1 MILRFTDKLPKA
13 LYLDSSVILNAAMTG
28 GKFHNECASFL
39 RRIGDEGI
47 RCATTSLS
55 LDEIWYV
62 LIKNKVEHLT
72 GHFLVK
78 SYKTNPNS
86 ILSARDDVERV
97 TFDLLM
103 MNLEILSVDLKV
115 MLDAKD
121 FMWNYKLLPRDSVHL
136 AVSLKHR
143 IKAIA
148 ATTNP
153 DFMSISD
160 LVDVYT
166 CNPKMF
172 T

>member
-13 LYLDSSVILNAAMTG
+13 LYLDSSMILNAATTG

-78 SYKTNPNS
+78 SYKTNP
-86 ILSARDDVERV
+86 
-97 TFDLLM
+97 
-103 MNLEILSVDLKV
+103 
-115 MLDAKD
+115 
-121 FMWNYKLLPRDSVHL
+121 
-136 AVSLKHR
+136 
-143 IKAIA
+143 
-148 ATTNP
+148 